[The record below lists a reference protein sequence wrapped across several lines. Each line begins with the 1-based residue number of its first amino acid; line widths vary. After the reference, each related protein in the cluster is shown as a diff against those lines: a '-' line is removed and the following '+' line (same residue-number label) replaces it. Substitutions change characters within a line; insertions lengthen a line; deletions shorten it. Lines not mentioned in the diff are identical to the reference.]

1 MPQKQSQK
9 TKGCKKCGRIK
20 KKEAGKSTYL
30 SLFVRNKISG
40 EEYFRKTDQKAK
52 A

>member
-1 MPQKQSQK
+1 MPKAQSQK

-20 KKEAGKSTYL
+20 KKLEGRNSIL

-40 EEYFRKTDQKAK
+40 EEYFRKTDQKVK
-52 A
+52 H